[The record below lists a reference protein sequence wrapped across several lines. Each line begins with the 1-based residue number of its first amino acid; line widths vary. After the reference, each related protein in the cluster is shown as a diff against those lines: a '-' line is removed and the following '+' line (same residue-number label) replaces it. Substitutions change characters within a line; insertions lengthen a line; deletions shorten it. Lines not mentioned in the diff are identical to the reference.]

1 MNLISIN
8 TVPKNLNLRIEM
20 ELVTAGVDA
29 AVWRTYVVYIYPAFV
44 YRKYIFSRIKT
55 YAQYAVLWH
64 FLQPWQARLLCR
76 DLVFLGGRFVKLYIM
91 GNKMHIILPF
101 CMLLVGILK
110 MKELKVLGV
119 VM

>member
-1 MNLISIN
+1 MDLISIN

-55 YAQYAVLWH
+55 YAQ
-64 FLQPWQARLLCR
+64 
-76 DLVFLGGRFVKLYIM
+76 
-91 GNKMHIILPF
+91 
-101 CMLLVGILK
+101 
-110 MKELKVLGV
+110 
-119 VM
+119 

>member
-1 MNLISIN
+1 MTYIL
-8 TVPKNLNLRIEM
+8 
-20 ELVTAGVDA
+20 
-29 AVWRTYVVYIYPAFV
+29 YVVYISGFCLH
-44 YRKYIFSRIKT
+44 KYILSRIKT

-101 CMLLVGILK
+101 CKLLVGILK

-119 VM
+119 VMYVDPLQGLL